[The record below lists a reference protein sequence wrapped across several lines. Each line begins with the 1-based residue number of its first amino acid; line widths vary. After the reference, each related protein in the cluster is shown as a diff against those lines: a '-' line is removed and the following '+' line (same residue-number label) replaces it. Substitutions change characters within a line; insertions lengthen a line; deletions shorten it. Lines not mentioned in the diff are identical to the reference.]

1 MRSGPLLLAILA
13 VGGCAR
19 QESAVAARDEHEMR
33 REVEVSQA
41 MRDQGLS
48 LGFGKYNPLAP
59 DEPQMTTRGFSC
71 YVDSEQAL
79 LRTVVA
85 RALRADGSEI
95 ARNEQKL
102 VFEGGYGRPVRFTFE
117 EMDPAQVARYHVDVE
132 PY

>member
-1 MRSGPLLLAILA
+1 MRSVPLVLAILA

-19 QESAVAARDEHEMR
+19 QESAAAREEQEMR
-33 REVEVSQA
+33 RDVQVSQA

-48 LGFGKYNPLAP
+48 LGFGKYNPLGP
-59 DEPQMTTRGFSC
+59 DEPQMTTRGFTC

-79 LRTVVA
+79 LRTLVA

-102 VFEGGYGRPVRFTFE
+102 VFEGGYGRPVRFTFA
-117 EMDPAQVARYHVDVE
+117 EMDPAQVARYQVDVA